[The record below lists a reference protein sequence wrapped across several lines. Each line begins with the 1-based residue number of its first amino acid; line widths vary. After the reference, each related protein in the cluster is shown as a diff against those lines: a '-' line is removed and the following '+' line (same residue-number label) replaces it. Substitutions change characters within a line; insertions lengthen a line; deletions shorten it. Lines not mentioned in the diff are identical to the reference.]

1 MVSKARISNLIG
13 WATTIFF
20 LIRNR
25 GRKTYGHQTIYKL
38 VERYIYEN
46 CQDISEYQAAEKVVE
61 HFIATLSPMKESNLS
76 RIGPDFDAGYI
87 GVLNPLPKYLI
98 SGGAGKNIDF
108 EVALA
113 ERGVVINL
121 FDHTVRTLPKQ
132 DINLIHHKKGLFA
145 KFTRVQNSISLDE
158 IVAMVPQNEKE
169 KMWLKLDIEGSEWEL
184 LAEKIEVL
192 DRFDQIFIEFHDT
205 YKLTDSS
212 FRNDFTKIFNY
223 LNTNF
228 DLISVSSNNWQGMTN
243 FGKTFIPTTFE
254 VTYIRKSESY
264 PRRTGSDYKKFMFV
278 NNANRLPIPEIPF
291 RIM

>member
-1 MVSKARISNLIG
+1 MSKAQISNLIG
-13 WATTIFF
+13 WAKTFSY

-25 GRKTYGHQTIYKL
+25 GHKTYGHKTIYRL
-38 VERYIYEN
+38 AERYVYEN
-46 CQDISEYQAAEKVVE
+46 CQDFSEYEAAEQAVQ
-61 HFIATLSPMKESNLS
+61 HLIATLSPRKESDLS
-76 RIGPDFDAGYI
+76 RIGPNFDAGYI

-113 ERGVVINL
+113 ERGVIAHI

-132 DINLIHHKKGLFA
+132 DINLYHHKKGIFA
-145 KFTRVQNSISLDE
+145 KLSLVQNSISLDE
-158 IVAMVPQNEKE
+158 IVAMFPKNEKE

-184 LAEKIEVL
+184 LAEEIELL

-205 YKLTDSS
+205 YKLTDSK
-212 FRNDFTKIFNY
+212 FRNNFTKIFNY

-228 DLISVSSNNWQGMTN
+228 DLISISSNNWEGTTN

-254 VTYIRKSESY
+254 VTYIKKRQGYFRRK
-264 PRRTGSDYKKFMFV
+264 GADYKKFMFV

-291 RIM
+291 QII